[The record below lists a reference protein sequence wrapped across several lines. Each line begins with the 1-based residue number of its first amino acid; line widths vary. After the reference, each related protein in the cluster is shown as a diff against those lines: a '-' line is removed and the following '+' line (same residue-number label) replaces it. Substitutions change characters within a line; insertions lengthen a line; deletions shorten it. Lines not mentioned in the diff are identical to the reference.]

1 MVMSSLFQVWD
12 TAKATN
18 SGTIWFQPFMGYFA
32 INKGMF
38 LLNQF
43 WYNVYFLFLP
53 ILSELGLS

>member
-18 SGTIWFQPFMGYFA
+18 SGTIWFQPFMGYFV
-32 INKGMF
+32 INRSMF

-43 WYNVYFLFLP
+43 WYNVYFCF
-53 ILSELGLS
+53 